1 MKIHLKKKLKLHNQ
15 NLNSR
20 KIMNTLTSNAQV
32 KTIDL
37 SQFSAQQLKEALSSM
52 EKKKMKK
59 ERHIKNW

>member
-1 MKIHLKKKLKLHNQ
+1 
-15 NLNSR
+15 
-20 KIMNTLTSNAQV
+20 MNTLTSNAQV